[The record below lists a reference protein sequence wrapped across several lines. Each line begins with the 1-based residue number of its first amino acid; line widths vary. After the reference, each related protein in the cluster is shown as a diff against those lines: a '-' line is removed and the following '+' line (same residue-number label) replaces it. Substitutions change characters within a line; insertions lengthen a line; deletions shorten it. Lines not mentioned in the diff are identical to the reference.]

1 MPQLFERHT
10 ISFVVRLWVEAA
22 QTGDNPQW
30 RGQIEH
36 VGSGK
41 TAYFQVPTALLEFL
55 TEHIQGLGKQGFGEG
70 KASNQS
76 E

>member
-1 MPQLFERHT
+1 MQQQGEPH
-10 ISFVVRLWVEAA
+10 
-22 QTGDNPQW
+22 W

-36 VGSGK
+36 VGSGA
-41 TAYFQVPTALLEFL
+41 TTHFQIPAALLEFF